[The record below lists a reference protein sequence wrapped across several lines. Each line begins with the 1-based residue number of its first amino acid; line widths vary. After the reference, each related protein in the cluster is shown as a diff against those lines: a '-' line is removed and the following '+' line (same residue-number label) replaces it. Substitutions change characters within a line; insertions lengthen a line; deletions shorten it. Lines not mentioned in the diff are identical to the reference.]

1 MMSELGSTSK
11 FLLTRCVSEV
21 TPRILELARP
31 SMTRRATKDNVG
43 PLARMCL
50 VFAILLVMATTLRAE
65 TGDDYWGTAEE
76 EAKYYRIVEIPFP
89 EEMAL
94 EAGCFEVLPDNQPW
108 NGRLAIGTRRGEIYL
123 VSGAFDEN
131 PQTEFH
137 RYAAGLDEIM
147 GLAYK
152 DGALLVTQQTEVTR
166 ISDTNGDG
174 RADDFETLSDAWG
187 FRNYHE
193 FAFGS
198 KPDPDGNIWVALCLS
213 ESYHSKV
220 PFRGWCVKVT
230 PDGRTIP
237 VCSGIRSPCGVG
249 PNEHGVMFYSESQGP
264 WNGSCSLKVLE
275 PGGFMGHPESFNWYP
290 LAPELGPA
298 PVEPNTPSRL
308 LTERARVKEL
318 VPYAVVFPYIKMG
331 RSISGFMVDRT
342 GGKFGPFE
350 NQIFIG
356 DFGLSILMR
365 ATTEKVNGVWQGA
378 CYPFREGLATGLL
391 ACQFTPR
398 GDLIVGGTNRGW
410 PVRGPKPF
418 ALQRLDWTG
427 KLPFEVK
434 EINARPDGFLVTFT
448 KPVDRKTAAR
458 PDTYSLTTYTHIYQ
472 QGYGSPEVDHT
483 TPAVVRASV
492 SADGLQVRLQIDG
505 LVQGHVHDFDFQRVR
520 SEIGDSLVHAKA
532 YYTLNE
538 IPLQE
543 TSAAR

>member
-1 MMSELGSTSK
+1 M
-11 FLLTRCVSEV
+11 
-21 TPRILELARP
+21 RI
-31 SMTRRATKDNVG
+31 T
-43 PLARMCL
+43 
-50 VFAILLVMATTLRAE
+50 FIIAILLTSASRLFAE
-65 TGDDYWGTAEE
+65 PLGEYWGTAEE
-76 EAKYYRIVEIPFP
+76 EAKYYHIVEVPFP

-94 EAGCFEVLPDNQPW
+94 EASSFEVLPDN
-108 NGRLAIGTRRGEIYL
+108 RLAIGTRRGNIYF
-123 VSGAFDEN
+123 VTGAFDEN

-137 RYAAGLDEIM
+137 RYAAGLDEVT
-147 GLAYK
+147 GLSYR
-152 DGALLVTQQTEVTR
+152 DGAFVVTQQTEVTR
-166 ISDTNGDG
+166 ITDTDGDG
-174 RADDFETLSDAWG
+174 RADNFETLSDAWG

-198 KPDPDGNIWVALCLS
+198 KLDQDDNTWVALCLS
-213 ESYHSKV
+213 ESYRSKV

-237 VCSGIRSPCGVG
+237 VCSGIRSPCGIG
-249 PNEHGVMFYSESQGP
+249 PNEHGVMFYAESQGP

-275 PGGFMGHPESFNWYP
+275 SGGFMGHPVSFNWYP
-290 LAPELGPA
+290 LAKELGPA
-298 PVEPNTPSRL
+298 PVVPNTRSRL
-308 LTERARVKEL
+308 QIERQRVKEL

-356 DFGLSILMR
+356 DFSLSLVMR

-391 ACQFTPR
+391 ACQFTPQ

-410 PVRGPKPF
+410 PVRGPRPY

-427 KLPFEVK
+427 KVPFEVK
-434 EINARPDGFLVTFT
+434 TITARPDGFNVTFT
-448 KPVDRKTAAR
+448 KPVDRDVATR
-458 PDTYSLTTYTHIYQ
+458 PETYSLTTYTHIYQ

-483 TPAVVRASV
+483 TPTVTAAAVSD
-492 SADGLQVRLQIDG
+492 DGLQVRLKIDG
-505 LVQGHVHDFDFQRVR
+505 LVQGHVHDFDFERMR
-520 SEIGDSLVHAKA
+520 SQENAPLLHSKA

-538 IPLQE
+538 IPLKE
-543 TSAAR
+543 SDVD